1 MTEIFKKISDI
12 NLEEKDSWK
21 GKIFLTLDTD
31 WACDEDSDVIDIIEE
46 YQNLKVTWFLT
57 NETKV
62 LERLLKNE
70 DFELG
75 IHPNFNRL
83 LEGDLSS
90 EQSQDEVINNMIN
103 IVPEAVSVRSHSM
116 MQSSKIIDVFYKRGL
131 KFDCNHFIPY
141 HSQRSIFPWRHW
153 NGIMKV
159 PYMWEDD
166 IAITEKDEFKLSKI
180 LKSDSINVIDF
191 HPQHIFLNS
200 IDMRA
205 YNESKNFYS
214 NFKKLKNYRNNQ
226 NNGVENWFRSVLEI
240 SNEDS
245 NYWKN

>member
-31 WACDEDSDVIDIIEE
+31 WACDEVLNYVIDIIEE

-116 MQSSKIIDVFYKRGL
+116 MQSSKIIDVFYKGL

-141 HSQRSIFPWRHW
+141 HSQRSIFPWRH
-153 NGIMKV
+153 
-159 PYMWEDD
+159 
-166 IAITEKDEFKLSKI
+166 
-180 LKSDSINVIDF
+180 
-191 HPQHIFLNS
+191 
-200 IDMRA
+200 
-205 YNESKNFYS
+205 
-214 NFKKLKNYRNNQ
+214 
-226 NNGVENWFRSVLEI
+226 
-240 SNEDS
+240 
-245 NYWKN
+245 